1 MNQCSWKKERAL
13 KGAPLLI
20 SVLLSSSPW
29 LLLPISSSLSECW
42 GRGKGVQ
49 QIQEMLSWRPRGV
62 QLFLWAGRAKHG
74 VGLLL
79 FKPSLNGSVLEQA
92 EPGTSS

>member
-1 MNQCSWKKERAL
+1 M
-13 KGAPLLI
+13 I

-29 LLLPISSSLSECW
+29 LLFPVSSSLSESW
-42 GRGKGVQ
+42 EKRG
-49 QIQEMLSWRPRGV
+49 PRDPGDV
-62 QLFLWAGRAKHG
+62 LLEAQGCAALPVAGRAEHG

-79 FKPSLNGSVLEQA
+79 FKLSLNGSVLEQA

>member
-29 LLLPISSSLSECW
+29 LLFPISSSLSESC
-42 GRGKGVQ
+42 RKGVL
-49 QIQEMLSWRPRGV
+49 QIQEMFSWRPRGV

>member
-13 KGAPLLI
+13 KGAPLSI

-29 LLLPISSSLSECW
+29 LLLPISSSLSESC
-42 GRGKGVQ
+42 RKGVQ